1 MSGFPAEWLAL
12 REEADARARDP
23 ALIARL
29 ADWLADRLGERG
41 PVRVLDLGAGTGAML
56 RALAPRLAV
65 PQHWVLADGDADLLA
80 RALPVGGVTLE
91 RRVVDLASDLDGLFA
106 PAPDRAPDG
115 APDRAPDRAPDLV
128 TASALLDLCGADWIE
143 ALADRAAACGA
154 AVYVA
159 LSYDGREAWAPA
171 HPLDAR
177 VLAAF
182 HADQRRDKGL
192 GPALGPEAHGALA
205 RALARRGFE
214 VAEATSDWRLRPA
227 DNAPL
232 IAALAQ
238 GTADA
243 VEPRLGGG
251 PAREWLAARRGA
263 TEVTVGHRD
272 LLALPPA
279 LRTG

>member
-1 MSGFPAEWLAL
+1 
-12 REEADARARDP
+12 
-23 ALIARL
+23 
-29 ADWLADRLGERG
+29 
-41 PVRVLDLGAGTGAML
+41 ML
-56 RALAPRLAV
+56 RALAPRLAG
-65 PQHWVLADGDADLLA
+65 PQHWVLADSDAGLLD
-80 RALPVGGVTLE
+80 RALPVGAVTLE
-91 RRVVDLASDLDGLFA
+91 RRVADLARDLDGLFT
-106 PAPDRAPDG
+106 P
-115 APDRAPDRAPDLV
+115 APDLV
-128 TASALLDLCGADWIE
+128 TASALVDLCGADWIE

-154 AVYVA
+154 AVHVA

-214 VAEATSDWRLRPA
+214 VAEAPSDWRLRRA
-227 DNAPL
+227 TDAPL

-238 GTADA
+238 GTAEA
-243 VEPRLGGG
+243 VEPRIGSG
-251 PAREWLAARRGA
+251 PAREWLAARQGTA
-263 TEVTVGHRD
+263 EVLVGHRD
-272 LLALPPA
+272 LMALPPA